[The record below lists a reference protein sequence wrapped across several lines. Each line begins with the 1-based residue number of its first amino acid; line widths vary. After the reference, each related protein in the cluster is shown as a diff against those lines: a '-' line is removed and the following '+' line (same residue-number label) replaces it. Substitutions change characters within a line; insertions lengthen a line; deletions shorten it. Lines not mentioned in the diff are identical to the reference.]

1 MAKSESHT
9 TSKDVI
15 YNSLSLLMGLMK
27 QYKGHYYD
35 KKCKS
40 ISSNEVCFYLER
52 EWRYLPIV
60 TNGEAYFLPE
70 DDYMNEKLREEKR
83 QELINHKYVLDF
95 VWSNILEIGVS
106 FKNSFNI
113 INVLKSRFGISKLEA
128 VSKIRII

>member
-1 MAKSESHT
+1 M
-9 TSKDVI
+9 
-15 YNSLSLLMGLMK
+15 
-27 QYKGHYYD
+27 
-35 KKCKS
+35 
-40 ISSNEVCFYLER
+40 
-52 EWRYLPIV
+52 PIV